1 MQSRKEGSQGQVTS
15 PHTPQCPWGNQRTLF
30 PQSER
35 VWSKAALCSGEGA
48 PGWVVK
54 GWVVEVFISLGSCQ
68 DRGPGLVLFQWLAGL
83 HWGPRQS
90 RRLHQLREAC
100 SLLPGG
106 KAGEE
111 AGTLEM
117 WLCAEAAVTCL
128 WAEIFW
134 VDPACPRW
142 ELFSMKDQYHRS
154 NCSLCPDMGVSE
166 NRLSL
171 KS

>member
-90 RRLHQLREAC
+90 RRLHQLKEAC

-111 AGTLEM
+111 AGTMEV
-117 WLCAEAAVTCL
+117 WLVQKPL
-128 WAEIFW
+128 WRARERKSSEWTLLAPGGNYSPWKTSITGATALCVQIW
-134 VDPACPRW
+134 V
-142 ELFSMKDQYHRS
+142 F
-154 NCSLCPDMGVSE
+154 
-166 NRLSL
+166 L
-171 KS
+171 KIGFL